1 MEDKKTPARSLFAI
15 QRKLDPIYVVKQ
27 LTVLNYSVTID

>member
-27 LTVLNYSVTID
+27 CQ